1 MQTRTNEHKSEG
13 IPMRKL
19 LVPLLAVVALIAA
32 GAAAGKTS
40 TTVTISKTGYT
51 PTAVSITAGDEVIF
65 KNTDAVA
72 HTVNFN
78 ATTGVSCS
86 ATPPLAIPA
95 GQSANCTFSSAGR
108 FRFSDPASNKKAFRG
123 TITVSPSLVS
133 SLKATPKSVV
143 YGAKSTLDGK
153 LASGQSGQSIQVRQQ
168 LCGET
173 KSTAVATVTSTAAGA
188 FTYQA
193 QPVKKTTY
201 TLSNKG
207 ATASI
212 GVGVAPKLQLS
223 KVGRHRYSVK
233 VSAAES
239 FVGKVA
245 TFQRFRA
252 TLHRWVRVKRVTLK
266 TSTAGTAPTMITS
279 AKFRSRVRTGLR
291 VRITLGP
298 KQVGSCYLAGRSN
311 MVRS

>member
-1 MQTRTNEHKSEG
+1 
-13 IPMRKL
+13 MRKL

-65 KNTDAVA
+65 KNTDTVA
-72 HTVNFN
+72 HTVQFN
-78 ATTGVSCS
+78 ATTGVKCS

-95 GQSANCTFSSAGR
+95 GQSANCTFSSVGK

-133 SLKATPKSVV
+133 SLKATPKTVV

-153 LASGQSGQSIQVRQQ
+153 LASGQSGQSVQIRQQ
-168 LCGET
+168 MCGET
-173 KSTAVATVTSTAAGA
+173 KSTAVATVTSMAAGA

-223 KVGRHRYSVK
+223 KVGRHRYSVT

-239 FVGKVA
+239 FVSKVA
-245 TFQRFRA
+245 TFQRYRA
-252 TLHRWVRVKRVTLK
+252 TLRRWVRVKRVTLK
-266 TSTAGTAPTMITS
+266 TSQAGTAPTMTTS
-279 AKFRSRVRTGLR
+279 AKFRSRVRTRLR

-311 MVRS
+311 TIRS

>member
-1 MQTRTNEHKSEG
+1 
-13 IPMRKL
+13 MRKL
-19 LVPLLAVVALIAA
+19 LVPLLVVAFLAAA

-40 TTVTISKTGYT
+40 TTVTISKTGYN
-51 PTAVSITAGDEVIF
+51 PTAVSITTGDEVIF
-65 KNTDAVA
+65 KNTDTVA
-72 HTVNFN
+72 HTVQFN
-78 ATTGVSCS
+78 STTGMKCS
-86 ATPPLAIPA
+86 ATPPLAIAA
-95 GQSANCTFSSAGR
+95 GQSANCTFSSVGK

-133 SLKATPKSVV
+133 SLKATPKTVV

-153 LASGQSGQSIQVRQQ
+153 LASGQSGQSVQIRQQ
-168 LCGET
+168 MCGET
-173 KSTAVATVTSTAAGA
+173 KSTAVATVTTTAAGA
-188 FTYQA
+188 FSYQA

-212 GVGVAPKLQLS
+212 GVGVAPSLHLS

-245 TFQRFRA
+245 TFQHYRA
-252 TLHRWVRVKRVTLK
+252 TLKRWVRVKRVTLK
-266 TSTAGTAPTMITS
+266 KNTAGTAPTLITS
-279 AKFRSRVRTGLR
+279 AKFGSRIRTHLR
-291 VRITLGP
+291 VRITLGS

-311 MVRS
+311 TIRS

>member
-1 MQTRTNEHKSEG
+1 
-13 IPMRKL
+13 MRKL
-19 LVPLLAVVALIAA
+19 LLPLVAVLSLAVA

-40 TTVTISKTGYT
+40 KTVTISHTGYT
-51 PTAVSITAGDEVIF
+51 PTAVSITTGDAVIF
-65 KNTDAVA
+65 TNTDTVA
-72 HTVNFN
+72 HTVDFDS
-78 ATTGVSCS
+78 TTGMSCGV
-86 ATPPLAIPA
+86 AVPLVIAA
-95 GQSANCTFSSAGR
+95 GQSANCVFSSAGK

-133 SLKATPKSVV
+133 SLKATPKTVV

-153 LASGQSGQSIQVRQQ
+153 LASGLSGQAVQVREQM
-168 LCGET
+168 CGET

-245 TFQRFRA
+245 TFQRYRA

-266 TSTAGTAPTMITS
+266 KSTAGTAPTVITS

-311 MVRS
+311 TIRS

>member
-1 MQTRTNEHKSEG
+1 M
-13 IPMRKL
+13 
-19 LVPLLAVVALIAA
+19 A
-32 GAAAGKTS
+32 
-40 TTVTISKTGYT
+40 
-51 PTAVSITAGDEVIF
+51 F
-65 KNTDAVA
+65 KNTDTVA

-95 GQSANCTFSSAGR
+95 GQSANCTFSSAGK
-108 FRFSDPASNKKAFRG
+108 FRFSDPASQKKAFRG

-133 SLKATPKSVV
+133 SLKATPKTVV
-143 YGAKSTLDGK
+143 YGAKSTLAGK
-153 LASGQSGQSIQVRQQ
+153 LASGAAGQSVQIREQM
-168 LCGET
+168 CSET
-173 KSTAVATVTSTAAGA
+173 KSTAVATVTTTAAGA
-188 FTYQA
+188 FSYQA

-207 ATASI
+207 ATATI
-212 GVGVAPKLQLS
+212 GVGVAPSLHLS

-245 TFQRFRA
+245 TFQRYRA
-252 TLHRWVRVKRVTLK
+252 TLKRWVRVKRVTLTK
-266 TSTAGTAPTMITS
+266 STAGTAPTVITS
-279 AKFRSRVRTGLR
+279 AKFRSRVRTRLR
-291 VRITLGP
+291 VRITLGS

-311 MVRS
+311 TIRS

>member
-1 MQTRTNEHKSEG
+1 
-13 IPMRKL
+13 MRKL
-19 LVPLLAVVALIAA
+19 LVPLFAVVSLVVA
-32 GAAAGKTS
+32 GAAAGKTT

-51 PTAVSITAGDEVIF
+51 PTAVSITTGDVVVF
-65 KNTDAVA
+65 KNTDTVA
-72 HTVNFN
+72 HTVSFN

-86 ATPPLAIPA
+86 AAVPLVIAA
-95 GQSANCTFSSAGR
+95 GQSASCTFSTAGK

-133 SLKATPKSVV
+133 SLKATPKTVV

-153 LASGQSGQSIQVRQQ
+153 LASGQSGQSVQIREQM
-168 LCGET
+168 CGET
-173 KSTAVATVTSTAAGA
+173 KSTAVATVTTTAAGA
-188 FTYQA
+188 FSYQA

-212 GVGVAPKLQLS
+212 GVGVAPSLHLK

-233 VSAAES
+233 VSAAQS

-245 TFQRFRA
+245 TFQRHQA
-252 TLHRWVRVKRVTLK
+252 TLKRWVRVKRVTLK
-266 TSTAGTAPTMITS
+266 TSTAGTAPTVITS
-279 AKFRSRVRTGLR
+279 AKFGSRIRTRLR
-291 VRITLGP
+291 VRITLGA

-311 MVRS
+311 TIRS